1 MLKRLIR
8 PIVVLGAF
16 LCLVGSAYAEGLN
29 FSLRSVVAGK
39 DYPAIILKPGEK
51 IKKVTMTLSRS
62 DGKTFKL
69 VAKNLRPGRNKEVK
83 VKQENGQFNYSASF
97 QIQWSDRR
105 KQPSTFDT
113 EFQFTRVGKLKVDIS
128 AKDIDLDARV
138 LTCRSNNPAKKI
150 ALEIFGEGGKL
161 LDTVEEHFDGAA
173 PGTNLEL
180 SWTDP
185 GEDILFM
192 KLRVTDIAGFYNGVK
207 ITPFS
212 ISIPHDEVEF
222 VSGQHA
228 IRSSEAPK
236 LQKTMKHIREAL
248 AKHGTLLSLKLFVAG
263 YTDTVGSRGS
273 NQELSTRRARSIAAW
288 FRKNGLKIPIYYQG
302 FGEDVLAIR
311 TPDETEE
318 AANRRALYLLASQKP
333 GKTKQTPRDKWRKL

>member
-1 MLKRLIR
+1 MHKHLIKS
-8 PIVVLGAF
+8 IVVLGTLLF
-16 LCLVGSAYAEGLN
+16 LVGSAAAEGLN
-29 FSLRSVVAGK
+29 FNLRSVVAGK

-51 IKKVTMTLSRS
+51 IKKVTISLNRS
-62 DGKTFKL
+62 DGKTLKL
-69 VAKNLRPGRNKEVK
+69 TAKNLRPGKNKEVK
-83 VKQENGQFNYSASF
+83 VKQENGQFGYNASF
-97 QIQWSDRR
+97 LIQWADRR
-105 KQPSTFDT
+105 KKPSTFETD
-113 EFQFTRVGKLKVDIS
+113 FQFTRVGKLQVDIT
-128 AKDIDLDARV
+128 AEDIDLDART
-138 LTCRSNNPAKKI
+138 LKCRSNNPAKKL

-161 LDTVEEHFDGAA
+161 LDTVEEHFDAAA

-185 GEDILFM
+185 GEDVLFM

-222 VSGQHA
+222 VSGQHV
-228 IRSSEAPK
+228 IRASEAPK

-273 NQELSTRRARSIAAW
+273 NQDLSTRRARSIAAW

-302 FGEDVLAIR
+302 FGEDVLAKR